1 MSQPTAIFYI
11 VTPSFN
17 QAQFLKQTIDS
28 VLAQHSRQIEVQYV
42 VMDAKS
48 TDESVEILRAYGKEV
63 RWKSEKDEGQTDAI
77 NKGLSSFLRRQESM
91 PDSLPNM
98 DPRLREDDILE
109 VFAYINSDDYYLP
122 EAFIKVVEAFQQNP
136 DKQWVVGDAVIID
149 EHNKE
154 IQRPVRWYK
163 QFFRTIFPSWI
174 LFILNPYP
182 QPATFIKWEA
192 IQQIGLFNTALRYT
206 MDYEYWLRLRKT
218 AGEPILLAQPL
229 AAFRI
234 HGLSKGGSQFTKQ
247 FQEELQVA
255 QRYTSNPVLIGLHS
269 LHNRLIQFVYGII
282 K

>member
-1 MSQPTAIFYI
+1 MSQSSAIFYI

-17 QAQFLKQTIDS
+17 QARFLKQTIDS
-28 VLAQHSRQIEVQYV
+28 VLAQRSTRIEVRYV

-48 TDESVEILRAYGKEV
+48 TDESVEILKSYGKEIA
-63 RWKSEKDEGQTDAI
+63 WQSEKDEGQTDAI

-136 DKQWVVGDAVIID
+136 DKQWLVGDAEIID
-149 EHNKE
+149 EHNQE

-163 QFFRTIFPSWI
+163 QFFRKLFPSWI

-182 QPATFIKWEA
+182 QPATFIKWETV
-192 IQQIGLFNTALRYT
+192 QQVGLFNKALRYT

-218 AGEPILLAQPL
+218 AGEPILLSQAL
-229 AAFRI
+229 SAFRI
-234 HGLSKGGSQFTKQ
+234 HGLSKGGSQFVKQ
-247 FQEELQVA
+247 FAEELQVA

-269 LHNRLIQFVYGII
+269 LHNRLIQCVYGLI